1 MKALCTTSIVYVKS
15 VWKKFE
21 KYGVEGKRW
30 QKKVDKE
37 ESEKLEWDWKKKVE
51 KCEVNKKWG

>member
-15 VWKKFE
+15 VWKRFE

-37 ESEKLEWDWKKKVE
+37 ESEKLE
-51 KCEVNKKWG
+51 